1 MSFGILPDLLH
12 DLLMLIRLILRSR
25 RALAAENLFLRKQL
39 TFYVERKIRPRPVTT
54 ATRLILALLSNWFSW
69 REALVI
75 VKPETLLGWHRR
87 GFRLFWK
94 WKSKRRGRPRIS
106 KDVQVL
112 IQKMAANNPTW
123 GQERIAAEL
132 LVKLGL
138 RFSPRTIRRYMGTST
153 GPKLRLPSQR
163 WQTFVRNHA
172 KTMVASDFFVAV
184 TASFRVL
191 YVFVVMEIGTRR
203 ILHFNVTAHPTAEW
217 TLQQFREVISGEN
230 PCEFVIHDR
239 DSIYS
244 SVLDSILE
252 SMGVKVLKT
261 PFRSP
266 QANAF
271 CERLI
276 GSIRRECLDFMIP
289 LSERHLREILKEYVT
304 HYNRGR
310 PHSALGPGVPE
321 PEATLDMPWCGRDI
335 PKGHRVEVTTVLG
348 GLHHEYRFVQVA

>member
-1 MSFGILPDLLH
+1 
-12 DLLMLIRLILRSR
+12 MLIRLIFRSR

-39 TFYVERKIRPRPVTT
+39 TFYVERKIRPRQATD
-54 ATRLILALLSNWFSW
+54 ATRLVLALLSNWFPW

-106 KDVQVL
+106 KDVQAL
-112 IQKMAANNPTW
+112 IQQMAANNPTW

-138 RFSPRTIRRYMGTST
+138 RFSPRTIRRYMGTGT

-172 KTMVASDFFVAV
+172 KTMVASDFFVAA

-203 ILHFNVTAHPTAEW
+203 ILHFNLTAHPTA
-217 TLQQFREVISGEN
+217 
-230 PCEFVIHDR
+230 
-239 DSIYS
+239 
-244 SVLDSILE
+244 
-252 SMGVKVLKT
+252 
-261 PFRSP
+261 
-266 QANAF
+266 
-271 CERLI
+271 
-276 GSIRRECLDFMIP
+276 
-289 LSERHLREILKEYVT
+289 
-304 HYNRGR
+304 
-310 PHSALGPGVPE
+310 
-321 PEATLDMPWCGRDI
+321 
-335 PKGHRVEVTTVLG
+335 
-348 GLHHEYRFVQVA
+348 

>member
-1 MSFGILPDLLH
+1 MPKSSNRSTSFGILPDLLH
-12 DLLMLIRLILRSR
+12 DLLMLIRLILCSR

-54 ATRLILALLSNWFSW
+54 TTRLILALLSNWFSW

-153 GPKLRLPSQR
+153 GPKLRI
-163 WQTFVRNHA
+163 
-172 KTMVASDFFVAV
+172 AV
-184 TASFRVL
+184 
-191 YVFVVMEIGTRR
+191 
-203 ILHFNVTAHPTAEW
+203 
-217 TLQQFREVISGEN
+217 
-230 PCEFVIHDR
+230 
-239 DSIYS
+239 
-244 SVLDSILE
+244 
-252 SMGVKVLKT
+252 
-261 PFRSP
+261 
-266 QANAF
+266 
-271 CERLI
+271 
-276 GSIRRECLDFMIP
+276 
-289 LSERHLREILKEYVT
+289 
-304 HYNRGR
+304 
-310 PHSALGPGVPE
+310 
-321 PEATLDMPWCGRDI
+321 ATLADVCPQSCQNHGS
-335 PKGHRVEVTTVLG
+335 E
-348 GLHHEYRFVQVA
+348 

>member
-1 MSFGILPDLLH
+1 
-12 DLLMLIRLILRSR
+12 
-25 RALAAENLFLRKQL
+25 L
-39 TFYVERKIRPRPVTT
+39 TFYVERKIRPRP
-54 ATRLILALLSNWFSW
+54 ATDSSRVILALLSNWFPW

-94 WKSKRRGRPRIS
+94 WKSKRPGRPRIS
-106 KDVQVL
+106 KDVQAL
-112 IQKMAANNPTW
+112 IQQMAANNPTW

-138 RFSPRTIRRYMGTST
+138 CFSPRTIRRYMGTST
-153 GPKLRLPSQR
+153 GPKLRVASQR

-217 TLQQFREVISGEN
+217 TLQQFREVISDESS
-230 PCEFVIHDR
+230 CEFVIHDR

-266 QANAF
+266 QANGF

-289 LSERHLREILKEYVT
+289 LTERHLRRILKEYVT

-310 PHSALGPGVPE
+310 PHSALGPGVPQ
-321 PEATLDMPWCGRDI
+321 PEAALDMPRCGRDI
-335 PKGHRVEVTTVLG
+335 PKGHLVEVTAVLG
-348 GLHHEYRFVQVA
+348 GLHHEYRLAKVA